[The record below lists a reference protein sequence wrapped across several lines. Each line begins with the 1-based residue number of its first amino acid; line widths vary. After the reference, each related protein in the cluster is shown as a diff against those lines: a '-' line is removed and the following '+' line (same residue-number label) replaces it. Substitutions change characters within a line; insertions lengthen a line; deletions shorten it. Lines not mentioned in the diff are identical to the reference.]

1 MNKKAFTF
9 LFILILIIGIIP
21 RVYQFGSLPNGVNV
35 DEASSGYDAFA
46 MLHYGIDMNGYKN
59 PVVLVSFGSGHASLS
74 TYLSMPFIALLG
86 LNQVS
91 IRLVNVIFGILSL
104 LVFYLLVRKVEDE
117 RTALIAMFLLAI
129 NPWHIMISRWG
140 LDCNLFPAIFLI
152 ATCLLVY
159 SDRHPLFFPL
169 AMATYG
175 LSLYAYATSYFFLP
189 VFFLLTL
196 WKFLKNNR
204 IGVRNLLVGF
214 SLLLVISLPTLLYLI
229 INTFQMEP
237 IQTSWISIP
246 RTLGPTRY
254 LVVSSLFSGGNFFK
268 EFIQNAFWLVK
279 VLLVQDD
286 TLIMNAVPGYGT
298 IYLFGAPFML
308 VGLWVVM
315 KEQIVAKKY
324 HPRLIFLT
332 WMLAAIAL
340 GLVMLV
346 SINRINIIYLPIIY
360 LMAKAIVFLLH
371 RARVLALASIALF
384 LVGFV
389 CFNWAYFGEYI
400 DLVNP
405 AFNEGLHQAID
416 YATEKSDGLIFI
428 SRTIHVPYIHVLF
441 SQKIDPHDFLEN
453 VVYVDITADTRDA
466 SAYGRYRFVN
476 MDNITT
482 YHGTYIIEYHDK
494 ETLILQN
501 FSVKQF
507 QRYYVLFS

>member
-1 MNKKAFTF
+1 
-9 LFILILIIGIIP
+9 
-21 RVYQFGSLPNGVNV
+21 
-35 DEASSGYDAFA
+35 
-46 MLHYGIDMNGYKN
+46 
-59 PVVLVSFGSGHASLS
+59 
-74 TYLSMPFIALLG
+74 
-86 LNQVS
+86 
-91 IRLVNVIFGILSL
+91 
-104 LVFYLLVRKVEDE
+104 
-117 RTALIAMFLLAI
+117 
-129 NPWHIMISRWG
+129 MISRWG

-152 ATCLLVY
+152 ATCLLAY
-159 SDRHPLFFPL
+159 SDRYPFFFPL

-204 IGVRNLLVGF
+204 IGAKNLLVGF
-214 SLLLVISLPTLLYLI
+214 CLLLVISLPTSIYLV
-229 INTFQMEP
+229 INTLQMDP

-254 LVVSSLFSGGNFFK
+254 MVVSTLFSGGNFLKGFM
-268 EFIQNAFWLVK
+268 QNALWLVK

-298 IYLFGAPFML
+298 IYLFGVPFML
-308 VGLWVVM
+308 VGLWVVV

-324 HPRLIFLT
+324 HPRFIFLT
-332 WMLAAIAL
+332 WMLASIAL
-340 GLVMLV
+340 GLVMPA

-360 LMAKAIVFLLH
+360 LMAKAIGFLLH
-371 RARVLALASIALF
+371 RSRILALASIALF
-384 LVGFV
+384 LVGFI
-389 CFNWAYFGEYI
+389 CFNRTYFGEYVN
-400 DLVNP
+400 LVNP

-441 SQKIDPHDFLEN
+441 SRKSDPHDFINN
-453 VVYVDITADTRDA
+453 VVYDDITSDTRDA

-476 MDNITT
+476 MANITT

-501 FSVKQF
+501 FSVRQF